1 MKKHLEKTSSKK
13 HITPPLVHN
22 IGSKVI
28 DLLQQSTS
36 HGEWKKNK
44 HITPPLVNNRGY
56 NLIS

>member
-13 HITPPLVHN
+13 HITPPLVHY
-22 IGSKVI
+22 IGPEVI

-44 HITPPLVNNRGY
+44 HITPLL
-56 NLIS
+56 LIIEDIV